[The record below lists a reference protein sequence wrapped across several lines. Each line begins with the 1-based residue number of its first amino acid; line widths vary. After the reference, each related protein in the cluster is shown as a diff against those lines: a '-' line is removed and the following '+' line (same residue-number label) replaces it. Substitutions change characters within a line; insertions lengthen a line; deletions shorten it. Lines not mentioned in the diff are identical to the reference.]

1 MGAGT
6 QQIGQQG
13 ALEKWRTKEADLFSQ
28 TPIVDQ
34 VRPGPI
40 DFKPTLQMIPVGN
53 PEKFLPGMTVLVQT
67 VRKDP
72 DGDPIRL
79 ERVIRRKDDN
89 VLTLD
94 SPLDY
99 PPLLGGFV
107 YRLENYRFDYID
119 RAQSEA
125 LEATQREAGAID

>member
-6 QQIGQQG
+6 QQIGQDG

-40 DFKPTLQMIPVGN
+40 DFKPTNLMIPVGN
-53 PEKFLPGMTVLVQT
+53 PEKYLPGMTVLVQT
-67 VRKDP
+67 KKLDP
-72 DGDPIRL
+72 DGDPVRL
-79 ERVIRRKDDN
+79 ERRIRRKDEN

-94 SPLDY
+94 APLDY
-99 PPLLGGFV
+99 PPLLGGYV
-107 YRLENYRFDYID
+107 YRLEDYRFDYID
-119 RAQSEA
+119 RAQTEH
-125 LEATQREAGAID
+125 LEKIQREAGVID